1 MPRVAWLTTTPVK
14 GLALVDEDEV
24 LLERDGVA
32 HNRRF
37 CLVDADGR
45 RYGALRDGRL
55 MQIRPRYNPAADRL
69 ELRFPDG
76 TVVEDEVV
84 LGEAVTTDL
93 FQQPLPCRLVEG
105 PWAGALS
112 AFAGRPLRLLYAE
125 PPGGSVDRPFGPVSI
140 VSEASL
146 AELGRRAGLGRP
158 VDGRRFRMLMGID
171 GCAPHEED
179 SWCGHSVRI
188 GEAVVRLLEPVARCA
203 VTTKDPDT
211 GRRDFDTLRA
221 IKEYRGVRNGGEIDF
236 GVVGDV
242 VEPGRVRVGD
252 PVELLQLSLLG

>member
-1 MPRVAWLTTTPVK
+1 MPSVSWLTTAPIK

-24 LLERDGVA
+24 LLERHGVP

-37 CLVDADGR
+37 CLVDGEGR

-55 MQIRPRYNPAADRL
+55 MQIRPRYDPAADRL

-76 TVVEDEVV
+76 TVVEGEVV
-84 LGEAVTTDL
+84 LGEAITTDL

-105 PWAGALS
+105 PWSSALS
-112 AFAGRPLRLLYAE
+112 GFAGRPLRLLYAE
-125 PPGGSVDRPFGPVSI
+125 PPGGSVDRPFGPVSM

-146 AELGRRAGLGRP
+146 AELGRRAGRDGP
-158 VDGRRFRMLMGID
+158 VDGRRFRMLIGIE
-171 GCAPHEED
+171 GCGPHEED
-179 SWCGHSVRI
+179 TWCGHSVRV
-188 GEAVVRLLEPVARCA
+188 GDAVVRLLEPVARCA

-211 GRRDFDTLRA
+211 GRRDFDTLWA
-221 IKEYRGVRNGGEIDF
+221 IKEYRGLRDGTDIDF

-252 PVELLQLSLLG
+252 PVEPLQLSLLA